1 MLRRFGVSGAAGAG
15 MTVWVVLLTLVGPLL
30 APHGP
35 ADQIGAPFAPP
46 TTGVW
51 LGTDYLGQDV
61 LSRLLHG
68 GQSVL
73 LLSVAALGLAY
84 LVGGGIG
91 LVAGL
96 GRGVLD
102 AALIRPLD
110 VLLALPPFLVLA
122 VLATGSGGGA
132 LVVVVAVAIGNVPS
146 IARVV
151 RAACWEIAVR
161 GWVEV
166 AHARG
171 ERRVSIA
178 RREVLPNIT
187 SPLAADAGVRATAVI
202 GLVGTANFLGLG
214 LQPPLAD
221 WALMIAE
228 NRTGLLLQ
236 PWAVL
241 APALCIAALAVG
253 INLAADAAVHTRR
266 RTWTD

>member
-1 MLRRFGVSGAAGAG
+1 MLRRFGISGAVG
-15 MTVWVVLLTLVGPLL
+15 VVLTAAVLGIALAGPLL
-30 APHGP
+30 APHDP
-35 ADQIGAPFAPP
+35 ADRVGGPYGPP
-46 TTGVW
+46 TTGAW

-96 GRGVLD
+96 GRGALD

-122 VLATGSGGGA
+122 VLATGSGRGA
-132 LVVVVAVAIGNVPS
+132 LVVVLAVALGNIPG

-151 RAACWEIAVR
+151 RAACWEVAVR

-187 SPLAADAGVRATAVI
+187 IPLLADAGVRATAVI

-253 INLAADAAVHTRR
+253 INLTADAAVHTRR